1 MIDAYGVVGRL
12 CQLMQDAHTA
22 SGHGG
27 GCEYGCTEVFFA
39 DGLRAGESEEYAAR
53 FDLLESLDIEFSVAL
68 QGVTQCVAVLGKC
81 RRVQDDEV
89 VLVTHA
95 VEILEGILCI
105 GCMTAVT
112 GKVQLYV
119 LVCQINGFCRA
130 VYGVHQVGIATHGV
144 DRKATGVAE
153 HVQYIAPIGIAFQQ

>member
-22 SGHGG
+22 SGHGC

-68 QGVTQCVAVLGKC
+68 PA
-81 RRVQDDEV
+81 
-89 VLVTHA
+89 
-95 VEILEGILCI
+95 
-105 GCMTAVT
+105 
-112 GKVQLYV
+112 
-119 LVCQINGFCRA
+119 
-130 VYGVHQVGIATHGV
+130 
-144 DRKATGVAE
+144 
-153 HVQYIAPIGIAFQQ
+153 